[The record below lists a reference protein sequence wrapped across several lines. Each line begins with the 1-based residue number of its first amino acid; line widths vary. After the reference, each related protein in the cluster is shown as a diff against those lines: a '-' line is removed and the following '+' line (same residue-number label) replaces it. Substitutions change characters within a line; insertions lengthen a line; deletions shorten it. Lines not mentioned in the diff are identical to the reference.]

1 MTAEIYHISDNFR
14 NQIRCHE
21 SQVALKASDHEI
33 VSLPLLQLKLLVR
46 ILELVFCCL
55 AHLILTRSVLGK
67 LYT

>member
-1 MTAEIYHISDNFR
+1 MTTEIYHISDNFR

-21 SQVALKASDHEI
+21 SQVALKASEI
-33 VSLPLLQLKLLVR
+33 VSLSLLQLKLLVR